1 MNSFYGKTIERLH
14 EEDLHTMINKDE
26 ALRKVE
32 NNLSNFHSM
41 TRQGD
46 LYEVKLSKISSINDY
61 AYTYVGML
69 ILDMSKRIMNEVMV
83 LAEDLEIDMYY

>member
-14 EEDLHTMINKDE
+14 EENLYTLINKDE

-41 TRQGD
+41 TR
-46 LYEVKLSKISSINDY
+46 
-61 AYTYVGML
+61 
-69 ILDMSKRIMNEVMV
+69 
-83 LAEDLEIDMYY
+83 

>member
-14 EEDLHTMINKDE
+14 KEDLHTMINKDE

-41 TRQGD
+41 TR
-46 LYEVKLSKISSINDY
+46 
-61 AYTYVGML
+61 
-69 ILDMSKRIMNEVMV
+69 
-83 LAEDLEIDMYY
+83 